1 LYLTAKTKGESVY
14 EQPSL
19 HLELARLRHKD
30 YEVEANRA
38 RLAAQVERR
47 PSEGLA
53 VVKAAI
59 SGLRSALS
67 RRPAPAAVSRLQPAG

>member
-1 LYLTAKTKGESVY
+1 MY

-30 YEVEANRA
+30 FQHEAQQA
-38 RLAAQVERR
+38 RLAAQVERT

-53 VVKAAI
+53 VVKSAV
-59 SGLRSALS
+59 SGLRNVLAR
-67 RRPAPAAVSRLQPAG
+67 RRPAVIREPRLQPTG